1 MTRHCEERQRR
12 CNLLNY
18 VFMSKKN
25 EIVHAGRIL
34 EITPDFTTVQIIVS
48 SACSSCHAKGL
59 CGMSEEEEKVI
70 MLPTDPY
77 ATYNVGDEVQVCTKM
92 AMGLKAV
99 WISYVIPLIIL
110 MILIL
115 SLSGV
120 IESEVYGA
128 LTAIGGV
135 AVYYLFVWLFRNKLS
150 NEFVFY
156 IRYNTNS

>member
-12 CNLLNY
+12 GNLLNY

-25 EIVHAGRIL
+25 EIVHAGKIL

-115 SLSGV
+115 SLSAIV
-120 IESEVYGA
+120 EREAYRA
-128 LTAIGGV
+128 LIAIGGV
-135 AVYYLFVWLFRNKLS
+135 AVYYLFVWLFRDKLS

-156 IRYNTNS
+156 IK